1 MELFLAA
8 LIVFLV
14 AMAGMAVGLLR
25 GRALSGSC
33 GGVGPDG
40 EALADCLCEL
50 QNAPVCDARK
60 EIIRLARRAEERREA
75 ARAEERSAAR
85 R

>member
-1 MELFLAA
+1 MQEFI
-8 LIVFLV
+8 IVFAFFALAV
-14 AMAGMAVGLLR
+14 GGMAVGLLR

-40 EALADCLCEL
+40 ESLADCLCEM

-60 EIIRLARRAEERREA
+60 ELLALARRKSERDA
-75 ARAEERSAAR
+75 ARQGQQ
-85 R
+85 

>member
-14 AMAGMAVGLLR
+14 ALAGMAVGLLR
-25 GRALSGSC
+25 GRPLSGSC

-40 EALADCLCEL
+40 ESLADCLCEL

-60 EIIRLARRAEERREA
+60 EIIRLARRAEARRDA
-75 ARAEERSAAR
+75 ARADERTATR
-85 R
+85 G

>member
-1 MELFLAA
+1 
-8 LIVFLV
+8 
-14 AMAGMAVGLLR
+14 MAVGLLR

-40 EALADCLCEL
+40 ESLADCLCEM

-60 EIIRLARRAEERREA
+60 ELLALARRKSERDA
-75 ARAEERSAAR
+75 ARKGQQ
-85 R
+85 

>member
-1 MELFLAA
+1 METFYLVFLFFGLGLAA
-8 LIVFLV
+8 
-14 AMAGMAVGLLR
+14 MAVGLLR

-40 EALADCLCEL
+40 ESIADCLCEL

-60 EIIRLARRAEERREA
+60 EIMAIAKRKAEKDRARQKASRKL
-75 ARAEERSAAR
+75 
-85 R
+85 

>member
-1 MELFLAA
+1 MDTFFL
-8 LIVFLV
+8 VFLFFGIGI
-14 AMAGMAVGLLR
+14 AAMAVGLLR

-40 EALADCLCEL
+40 ESLADCLCEM

-60 EIIRLARRAEERREA
+60 ELLALAKRKAEKDRLRQQA
-75 ARAEERSAAR
+75 SS
-85 R
+85 